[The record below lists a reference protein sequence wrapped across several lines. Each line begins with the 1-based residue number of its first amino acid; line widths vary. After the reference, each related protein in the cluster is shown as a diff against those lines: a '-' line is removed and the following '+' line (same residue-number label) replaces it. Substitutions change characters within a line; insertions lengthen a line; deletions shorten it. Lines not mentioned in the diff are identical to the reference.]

1 MYNNNL
7 YELIP
12 INSRQAS
19 FYKKALYTIVNKE
32 ATLYSYTSSVCKVD
46 LDRGAYYLNWD
57 IPENLLFSNTT
68 LKHIKEFLVQKLGVN
83 IKSKK
88 ELIEKEGL
96 KLWN

>member
-1 MYNNNL
+1 MNNSL

-12 INSRQAS
+12 INSNQVS
-19 FYKKALYTIVNKE
+19 FYKKAHYTIVNKE

-57 IPENLLFSNTT
+57 IPENLLFSHTT

-88 ELIEKEGL
+88 ELVKMEGIS
-96 KLWN
+96 LWN

>member
-7 YELIP
+7 YELVP
-12 INSRQAS
+12 IHTSQAS
-19 FYKKALYTIVNKE
+19 FYKKAFYMVVNKE

-46 LDRGAYYLNWD
+46 LSKGVYYLNWD
-57 IPENLLFSNTT
+57 IPENLLFSSTT
-68 LKHIKEFLVQKLGVN
+68 LKHIKEFLKQQLGVD

-96 KLWN
+96 SLWN

>member
-19 FYKKALYTIVNKE
+19 FYKKAHYTIVNNE
-32 ATLYSYTSSVCKVD
+32 ATLYSYTSNVCKVD

-57 IPENLLFSNTT
+57 IPENLLFSRTT
-68 LKHIKEFLVQKLGVN
+68 LKHLKEFLKQKLGVD

-88 ELIEKEGL
+88 ELTEKEGL
-96 KLWN
+96 SLWN

>member
-12 INSRQAS
+12 INSKQAS
-19 FYKKALYTIVNKE
+19 FYKKAFYTIVNNE
-32 ATLYSYTSSVCKVD
+32 ATLYSYTSNVCQVD
-46 LDRGAYYLNWD
+46 KDRGAYYLNWN
-57 IPENLLFSNTT
+57 IKENLLFSNTT
-68 LKHIKEFLVQKLGVN
+68 LKHIKEFLKQQLGVD

-96 KLWN
+96 SLWS